1 MWSGMDTVDWSF
13 LLLPLRVP
21 LPANVSSSPT
31 INLISLNK
39 SIHYGGSIDR
49 HWQNVYWWIIKR
61 RKLPIG
67 LLMQT
72 TSGAATL
79 LTMNSA
85 DELISFLWNERACEP
100 VLISIIYDQP
110 TVSKSIYKWRER
122 QHFSTYSTKNY
133 LYKTTVTHILPLHF
147 QGCFVTLKLARLILP
162 RRLR

>member
-1 MWSGMDTVDWSF
+1 MWSGMDAIDWSI

-67 LLMQT
+67 LLIQT

-85 DELISFLWNERACEP
+85 DELISFLWNQFWSQSSTTSQWLAKAF
-100 VLISIIYDQP
+100 ISGENGNTSRHAVQ
-110 TVSKSIYKWRER
+110 KK
-122 QHFSTYSTKNY
+122 Y